1 MKCYLTYFNRPVEVS
16 MKYKPTVLTTPNN
29 VTKPFVLK
37 KFFEGTLSLRD
48 HNAKINKTY
57 A

>member
-1 MKCYLTYFNRPVEVS
+1 